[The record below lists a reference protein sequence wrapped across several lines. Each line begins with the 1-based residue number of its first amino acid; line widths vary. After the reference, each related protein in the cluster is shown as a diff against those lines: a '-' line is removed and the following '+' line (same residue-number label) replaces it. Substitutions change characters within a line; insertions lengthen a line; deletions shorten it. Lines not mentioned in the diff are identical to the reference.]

1 MSKSTRYS
9 REVRERA
16 VRMVL
21 EHQAEHDSEWATM
34 VSVASKLGCSA
45 ETLRKWVRRT
55 EREAGPGVGS
65 NGGED
70 ERLKVLERENREL
83 RFPLSCSHV
92 CFRTSCATPV
102 NTTTSEA
109 PPQTD
114 ERCVSGTGHL

>member
-45 ETLRKWVRRT
+45 ETLRKWVRRA

-83 RFPLSCSHV
+83 RRANEILRKAAAFFAQAELD
-92 CFRTSCATPV
+92 R
-102 NTTTSEA
+102 
-109 PPQTD
+109 
-114 ERCVSGTGHL
+114 RGT